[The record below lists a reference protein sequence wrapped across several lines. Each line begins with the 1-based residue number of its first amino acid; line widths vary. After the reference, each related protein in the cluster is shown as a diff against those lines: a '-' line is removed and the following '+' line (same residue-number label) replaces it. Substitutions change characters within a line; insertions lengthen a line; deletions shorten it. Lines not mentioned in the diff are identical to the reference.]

1 MINIDDEK
9 DNLQISIDIP
19 PCVCVKDALIYQK
32 EELKKPYLNKKRV
45 VMTVFYKNEQ
55 YFIMIPKDY
64 SWDGATIPFG
74 FRWIIGAKGSPQFLI
89 PSMFHDRLCENHEF
103 IKNDRYLSS
112 LIFRE
117 LLIACGVGKFKANVM
132 FNAVDNFQK
141 LCGHWGK

>member
-9 DNLQISIDIP
+9 DGLQITIDIP
-19 PCVCVKDALIYQK
+19 PCVAVKDALIYLK
-32 EELKKPYLNKKRV
+32 EELKKPFINKKRV
-45 VMTVFYKNEQ
+45 AMRVFYKDEQ
-55 YFIMIPKDY
+55 YFIVIPKGYD
-64 SWDGATIPFG
+64 WDGATIPYG
-74 FRWIIGAKGSPQFLI
+74 FRWIIGAKTSPEFLI
-89 PSMFHDRLCENHEF
+89 PSMFHDRLCENHDF

-141 LCGHWGK
+141 IFGGWK